1 MSSRRLSILAFSFLA
16 ASATVLGAQVTARE
30 YADRRAALAARFDDG
45 VFVARGAEEPVQDYL
60 SFFQSPGFYYLTGY
74 KEANA
79 SLLMTKRGGNVSWTL
94 FVEPKNP
101 AVEVWSGRRN
111 GVDGAKAMTGIPAR
125 LSTDFSAALDS
136 ALASSNKLYV
146 LSDIAEAGDTLNG
159 DNLFVAKVSRE
170 HPKVA
175 ISGANQ
181 YVAQMRA
188 RKSAAEMELIR
199 RAAAVS
205 LEAHREAARA
215 LRPGMNEFEI
225 QALLEYTFRRNG
237 GDRPAYASIV
247 GSGANAT
254 TLHYNKDD
262 RFMKEGEL
270 LLIDA
275 AASYGGYAADVT
287 RTFPVSG
294 TFSPAQREVYAIV
307 RAAQAAAERQAKV
320 GAPARTMSDS
330 ASRVLSE
337 GLARLGL
344 IEGPGA
350 TYDCGSAGA
359 AKRCS
364 QLGLFYMHGLG
375 HGIGLEV
382 HDPEQYYFTGKV
394 DIGSA
399 FSIEPGI
406 YVRENLLD
414 IIPHTPANEKY
425 LAALRTVLP
434 KYSSI
439 GVRIEDN
446 YVVTENGLEWISC
459 VPREA
464 DEVEAMMRDKASAP
478 AARDA
483 ERVDWYKAT
492 GVAPGEVGGGG
503 SGARSAT
510 KPKSC
515 TLPKM

>member
-1 MSSRRLSILAFSFLA
+1 MSRRRPVLLILSTVIALAP
-16 ASATVLGAQVTARE
+16 VVHAQVPAGE
-30 YADRRAALAARFDDG
+30 YAARRAALAAKLGDG
-45 VFVARGAEEPVQDYL
+45 VFVARGGVEPVQDYL
-60 SFFQSPGFYYLTGY
+60 SFYQSPGFYYLTGY

-79 SLLMTKRGGNVSWTL
+79 SLLMSRSGSAVSWTL
-94 FVEPKNP
+94 FVEPRNP

-111 GVDGAKAMTGIPAR
+111 GVDGALAMTGIPAR
-125 LSTDFSAALDS
+125 LATDFEPALDS
-136 ALASSNKLYV
+136 LIASTNKLYV

-159 DNLFVAKVSRE
+159 DDRFIARLARA
-170 HPKVA
+170 HPALKVA
-175 ISGANQ
+175 GANRQ
-181 YVAQMRA
+181 VAEMRA

-205 LEAHREAARA
+205 MDAHREAARA
-215 LRPGMNEFEI
+215 LRPGMNEFEV

-247 GSGANAT
+247 GSGGNAT
-254 TLHYNKDD
+254 TLHYNRDD
-262 RFMKEGEL
+262 RFMNEGEL

-275 AASYGGYAADVT
+275 ATSYGGYAADVT

-294 TFSPAQREVYAIV
+294 TFSPAQREVYQIV

-320 GAPARTMSDS
+320 GAPSRTMSDS

-344 IEGPGA
+344 IESPGA
-350 TYDCGSAGA
+350 TYDCG
-359 AKRCS
+359 KPDVPRRCP
-364 QLGLFYMHGLG
+364 QLSLFYMHGLG

-382 HDPEQYYFTGKV
+382 HDPDQYYFTGKIDV
-394 DIGSA
+394 GSA

-414 IIPHTPANEKY
+414 IVPKTPDNDAY
-425 LAALRTVLP
+425 LSALRAVLP

-446 YVVTENGLEWISC
+446 YIVTENGLEWISC

-464 DEVEAMMRDKASAP
+464 DEVEAMMRDRANAP
-478 AARDA
+478 APRDA
-483 ERVDWYKAT
+483 ERVDWYRAT
-492 GVAPGEVGGGG
+492 GAAP
-503 SGARSAT
+503 ADAATRSAPA
-510 KPKSC
+510 PKSC
-515 TLPKM
+515 SLPRM

>member
-1 MSSRRLSILAFSFLA
+1 MPIRRCSIVLVGALI
-16 ASATVLGAQVTARE
+16 ASTSVSNAQIPARE
-30 YADRRAALAARFDDG
+30 YADRRSALAARLDDG

-79 SLLMTKRGGNVSWTL
+79 SLLMTKSGSTVSWTL
-94 FVEPKNP
+94 FVEPRNP

-111 GVDGAKAMTGIPAR
+111 GVDGAKLMTGIPSR
-125 LSTDFSAALDS
+125 LATAFTASLDS
-136 ALASSNKLYV
+136 VLANTNKLYV
-146 LSDIAEAGDTLNG
+146 LSDLAEGGDSLNG
-159 DNLFVAKVSRE
+159 DNHFVAKIARE
-170 HPKVA
+170 HPKLQIA
-175 ISGANQ
+175 GANQ
-181 YVAQMRA
+181 YVAQLRSK
-188 RKSAAEMELIR
+188 KSAAEMELIR
-199 RAAAVS
+199 RAAAIS
-205 LEAHREAARA
+205 LDAHREAAQA

-254 TLHYNKDD
+254 TLHYNRDD
-262 RFMKEGEL
+262 RFMRDGEL

-275 AASYGGYAADVT
+275 GASYGGYAADVT

-294 TFSPAQREVYAIV
+294 TFSPAQREIYAIV

-320 GAPARTMSDS
+320 GAAARTMSDS
-330 ASRVLSE
+330 ASTVLSE

-344 IEGPGA
+344 IEAPDA
-350 TYDCGSAGA
+350 TYDCGTAGA
-359 AKRCS
+359 PRRCP
-364 QLGLFYMHGLG
+364 QLTLFYMHGLG

-382 HDPEQYYFTGKV
+382 HDPDQYYFTGKV

-414 IIPHTPANEKY
+414 IVPPVPANEQY
-425 LAALRTVLP
+425 LATLRRVLP
-434 KYSSI
+434 KYSSV

-446 YVVTENGLEWISC
+446 YIVTENGLEWISC

-464 DEVEAMMRDKASAP
+464 DEVEAMMRDNATGPS
-478 AARDA
+478 ARDA
-483 ERVDWYKAT
+483 ERVDWYRAT
-492 GVAPGEVGGGG
+492 GGSPADVGGVP
-503 SGARSAT
+503 SAP